1 MLGKDAY
8 TPPPKIRLAPI
19 SILSGKLKKWKV
31 IYRRDGT
38 DTQKW
43 MTPIS
48 PITYSPPVYTQT
60 CYSIF

>member
-19 SILSGKLKKWKV
+19 SIRSGTIKIWKV

-48 PITYSPPVYTQT
+48 PITFSPPVYTQT
-60 CYSIF
+60 WYSIF

>member
-1 MLGKDAY
+1 MNTVTTGKDAY
-8 TPPPKIRLAPI
+8 IPPPKIRLAPI
-19 SILSGKLKKWKV
+19 SIHSGKLKIWKI

-48 PITYSPPVYTQT
+48 PITCSPLCSQT
-60 CYSIF
+60 